1 MTAPRRN
8 PAAGIAV
15 ALAALAATPAF
26 AQSQDAGRTL
36 ANGESIVIDGRTFS
50 ITPGT
55 SKNDLAS
62 PSGQPGARRLG
73 AGVVIFRSGDGL
85 YMVDRAP
92 SPSTATTA
100 DTPASGP
107 PRADGPRNSA
117 VDCGRVSAV
126 RDQVAYAPPN
136 PNGDCQDIPGQRDME
151 RQRPNAL
158 SGADSAPD
166 DIEHV
171 EGNPRIHVEYQTPK
185 DPAQQKV
192 FDVVKQHHVLETV
205 RKIFSPWNLGDIDLN
220 IRTTSCGVSNAW
232 YQRVGKVPTVS
243 ICYEYLQEI
252 WDSMPEETKAV
263 LGESMKDAICGQLF
277 FAVAHELGHAMFD
290 IFDVPVFGRQ
300 EDAADQFA
308 TYMMLQFGGEQA
320 LQLINGAAYGYH
332 AYIKDLSTKP
342 QVTLSLAAL
351 SSDHGTPEERYF
363 NLICAAY
370 GYDQRLFSLEMHK
383 IPPSRARK
391 CRDEYED
398 IKYAMH
404 TVFWSHLD
412 HDKVKRVLAMKW
424 FIDIDANAR
433 TRTAN

>member
-136 PNGDCQDIPGQRDME
+136 PNGDCQDISGQRDME

-158 SGADSAPD
+158 GGADSAPD

-277 FAVAHELGHAMFD
+277 FTVAHELGHAMFD

-424 FIDIDANAR
+424 FIDINANAR
-433 TRTAN
+433 TRTAD

>member
-1 MTAPRRN
+1 MMAPRRN
-8 PAAGIAV
+8 RAAGV
-15 ALAALAATPAF
+15 ALAALAATPAL

-107 PRADGPRNSA
+107 PRADGPRNA
-117 VDCGRVSAV
+117 TVDCGRVSAV
-126 RDQVAYAPPN
+126 RDQGASAPPN
-136 PNGDCQDIPGQRDME
+136 PNGDCQDISGQRDME

-158 SGADSAPD
+158 GGADSAPD

-308 TYMMLQFGGEQA
+308 TYIMLQFGGEQA

-342 QVTLSLAAL
+342 QVTLPLAAL

-383 IPPSRARK
+383 IPPSRAQK

-424 FIDIDANAR
+424 FIDINANAR